1 MSRTGLIRL
10 LQSCGAV
17 LLLAGCASVPTPSEP
32 SKRNVILF
40 IGDGMGVSTVTAA
53 RILAGQRS
61 GQPGEE
67 NSLSFETF
75 PNVAL
80 IKTYNTNAQVP
91 DSAGTMTAIVTGE
104 KTRIG
109 VLSVAADVT
118 RGDCETALARPLAT
132 LLELAEDRGLATGV
146 VTTTRLTHATPA
158 ATYAHVPHRD
168 WESDAELPLTAT
180 EQGCRDIARQ
190 LVEFDRGDGIEVAMG
205 GGRTRFL
212 PSTAVDP
219 EYPAER
225 GMRGDGRDLAAEWVA
240 AGAER
245 HYVWNRRQLEALAGD
260 PRARVLG
267 LFEPSHMQF
276 EADRDPAM
284 EPSLAEMTRFAIERL
299 QQAPNGFFL
308 TVEGGRIDHAH
319 HGTNAYRALTDTIA
333 MADAVAVAAEL
344 TDAEDTLILVTADH
358 SHTLTLSGYPR
369 RGNPILGKVETPLG
383 DLARDAQG
391 RPYTT
396 LGYANGPGH
405 RPTIADLTEVDT
417 TEPNYQQVATLP
429 MESETH
435 SGEDVA
441 AYARGPEA
449 ERIRGVMEQ
458 NLLFQVMHDALRLGA
473 P

>member
-1 MSRTGLIRL
+1 MSRTALVHL
-10 LQSCGAV
+10 LQRCSAV

-32 SKRNVILF
+32 PKRNVILF

-67 NSLSFETF
+67 NSLSFESF

-109 VLSVAADVT
+109 VLSVAADVK
-118 RGDCETALARPLAT
+118 RGDCETALARPLVT
-132 LLELAEDRGLATGV
+132 LLELAEERGLATGV

-168 WESDAELPLTAT
+168 WESDTELPRAAT

-219 EYPAER
+219 EYPSER

-245 HYVWNRRQLEALAGD
+245 HYVWIARAAGSDFVRYLA
-260 PRARVLG
+260 
-267 LFEPSHMQF
+267 S
-276 EADRDPAM
+276 
-284 EPSLAEMTRFAIERL
+284 TC
-299 QQAPNGFFL
+299 
-308 TVEGGRIDHAH
+308 
-319 HGTNAYRALTDTIA
+319 GTSSSASSI
-333 MADAVAVAAEL
+333 
-344 TDAEDTLILVTADH
+344 
-358 SHTLTLSGYPR
+358 
-369 RGNPILGKVETPLG
+369 
-383 DLARDAQG
+383 
-391 RPYTT
+391 
-396 LGYANGPGH
+396 
-405 RPTIADLTEVDT
+405 
-417 TEPNYQQVATLP
+417 
-429 MESETH
+429 
-435 SGEDVA
+435 
-441 AYARGPEA
+441 
-449 ERIRGVMEQ
+449 
-458 NLLFQVMHDALRLGA
+458 
-473 P
+473 